1 MQARPGG
8 SVRKIGLMAA
18 LVALVALS
26 GACSDSAQ
34 DTPAVAPE
42 EKRAPAAEVT
52 AGLRRIEGIAAD
64 VAAQAGADKTKA
76 TELSEGIEEEWEPVE
91 GTVKANDQDTYIS
104 FEDDFA
110 TLEGAAKAGDAAK
123 AETAADHIAATV
135 RSYTERYPG

>member
-1 MQARPGG
+1 MQARLGG
-8 SVRKIGLMAA
+8 SVRKIGLM
-18 LVALVALS
+18 VALVVLS
-26 GACSDSAQ
+26 GACSDSAD

-52 AGLRRIEGIAAD
+52 AGLRRIEAIVAD
-64 VAAQAGADKTKA
+64 VAAQAGTDKTKA

-123 AETAADHIAATV
+123 AKTAADRIAATV